1 MPPFCDSNSTD
12 DSGAAMFAIVT
23 ISLFATA
30 IGFFIAM
37 LSFKKKQYDEW
48 DKQGE
53 NLLKKVVGTFTFSVV
68 SSTNN
73 KNKFFVNKSMQFI
86 TCACMCDKCHLK
98 RIDASIMHNKA
109 GLKNNS
115 LFFQRIMNIGKTK
128 SK

>member
-53 NLLKKVVGTFTFSVV
+53 NLLKKNFLVLLRSVSFTSA
-68 SSTNN
+68 NN
-73 KNKFFVNKSMQFI
+73 KNRFLYI
-86 TCACMCDKCHLK
+86 YMCILLHV
-98 RIDASIMHNKA
+98 RASATSVI
-109 GLKNNS
+109 
-115 LFFQRIMNIGKTK
+115 
-128 SK
+128 